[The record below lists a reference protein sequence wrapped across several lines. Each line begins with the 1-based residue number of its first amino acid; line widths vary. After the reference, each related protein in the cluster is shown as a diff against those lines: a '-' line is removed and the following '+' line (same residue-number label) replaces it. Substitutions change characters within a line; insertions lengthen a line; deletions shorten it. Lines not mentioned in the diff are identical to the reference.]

1 MPVDPTTV
9 HFAYKE
15 EEEKAK
21 TIIKKIDAI
30 MMDAGV
36 NLSLK
41 RCTTVIKNKTLWSIY
56 EDFQFMY
63 KSQVRQPF

>member
-9 HFAYKE
+9 HLAYKE

-41 RCTTVIKNKTLWSIY
+41 RCTTVIKNKTL
-56 EDFQFMY
+56 
-63 KSQVRQPF
+63 